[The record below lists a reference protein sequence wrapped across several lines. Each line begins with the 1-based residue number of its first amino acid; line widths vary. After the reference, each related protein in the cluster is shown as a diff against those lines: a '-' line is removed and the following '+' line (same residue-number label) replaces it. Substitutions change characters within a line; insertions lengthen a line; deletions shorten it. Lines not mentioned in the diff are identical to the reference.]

1 MIVRGAGGFLY
12 IASSAFLLALVVGI
26 FWQNNMYYLIISVV
40 GAILFSAYLLY
51 DIQARTGAPQLVP
64 NVGRAAC
71 AWFSGSACIPAEV
84 DTQVCARAAVC
95 HGWGLRA

>member
-1 MIVRGAGGFLY
+1 MAQAASCTSRAAGSCWRWWWASSGRTACTVTVDSHGAGGFLY

-51 DIQARTGAPQLVP
+51 DIQARLML
-64 NVGRAAC
+64 C
-71 AWFSGSACIPAEV
+71 
-84 DTQVCARAAVC
+84 
-95 HGWGLRA
+95 

>member
-1 MIVRGAGGFLY
+1 MRGAGGFLY

-51 DIQARTGAPQLVP
+51 DIQARTG
-64 NVGRAAC
+64 
-71 AWFSGSACIPAEV
+71 
-84 DTQVCARAAVC
+84 
-95 HGWGLRA
+95 